1 MADDIQHVY
10 DGPWESG
17 KTYFYGGGTGV
28 RHVVRAKESV
38 SGAMTYWRMKQR
50 TTSSGYTSTTQPYND
65 TSHWE
70 KASYLKF
77 LASDFALIEN
87 AIINFQQTNR
97 ILVYNSAGNVAAG
110 MGGAEGGSN
119 DYPLWVGADYANRA
133 TAPFRV
139 TLLGKMYASG
149 CVISGDSIFEG
160 TLRGVTGSFKSL
172 NCVNESGTITGAIRF
187 GSDGNLWLE
196 GDLFANGTKDNRSYR
211 FYTADIWCRGHFASR
226 QRLTLVV
233 CGSYGYYFPKGLPS
247 TWDVSNA
254 VYVSF
259 SSVTSGGQTYYRIPC
274 YSPDGYS
281 ALAGMPVDT
290 VLFRI
295 TLNTTYRYYF
305 GLAVSQRIVVANIN
319 DEQNN
324 VIICCNGRDI
334 TWNGGEINFVQNMGY
349 GMIYPAKASNVI
361 GGGHVVGAFRDNDWR

>member
-1 MADDIQHVY
+1 
-10 DGPWESG
+10 
-17 KTYFYGGGTGV
+17 
-28 RHVVRAKESV
+28 
-38 SGAMTYWRMKQR
+38 
-50 TTSSGYTSTTQPYND
+50 
-65 TSHWE
+65 
-70 KASYLKF
+70 
-77 LASDFALIEN
+77 
-87 AIINFQQTNR
+87 
-97 ILVYNSAGNVAAG
+97 
-110 MGGAEGGSN
+110 
-119 DYPLWVGADYANRA
+119 
-133 TAPFRV
+133 
-139 TLLGKMYASG
+139 MYASG

-349 GMIYPAKASNVI
+349 INMKINFDSIKVYTDLGKTQSVTQNMRKEFANFIYTQGNGIAAHALALKIYNGTPDTDYDENEVAIIRQFVDNCTPCVI
-361 GGGHVVGAFRDNDWR
+361 DAFHEMLNS